1 MNQEFVLGKLADL
14 MRWDE
19 DRARTEFAWLRLM
32 SRMKYD
38 GYQDF
43 LAGMRFIESLADW
56 LQQFTHGEREAAY
69 LFVRK
74 NLVFIGPGEMRHLVE
89 LLYPETV
96 QPRLVRRV
104 AETCGIP
111 QYRVWAD
118 PAATTLYETLLR
130 KTLFIEL
137 SDGAR
142 IDVFRRA
149 NAGVINNEQV
159 VTAPRINRAKW
170 DDLLKDLR
178 AATGNPEERF
188 AFVYLVDDFVGS
200 CTTLLREEDGTW
212 KGKLPRFWADVAQED
227 VLGSHFEAG
236 WTLCVHHYVATHR
249 ADVTARERDQA
260 VRAAKGQAHWF
271 ERVEFSSGTL
281 LQPDFPI
288 RPADHPEFAALVEKY
303 YDDVIETAPMKKG
316 GDNARL
322 GFAQCA
328 LPLILE
334 HNTPNNSIAL
344 LWAETA
350 GGPANHAMRPLF
362 RRRQRHT

>member
-1 MNQEFVLGKLADL
+1 VNQEFVLGKLADL
-14 MRWDE
+14 MHWDE
-19 DRARTEFAWLRLM
+19 ERARKEFAWLRLM

-43 LAGMRFIESLADW
+43 LAGMRFIESFADW
-56 LQQFTHGEREAAY
+56 LQQFAREEREAAY
-69 LFVRK
+69 LFIRK
-74 NLVFIGPGEMRHLVE
+74 KLVFIGAGEMRHLVE

-96 QPRLVRRV
+96 QPRLLRRV
-104 AETCGIP
+104 ADASGIP
-111 QYRVWAD
+111 QYLVWANAD
-118 PAATTLYETLLR
+118 ATKLYETLLR

-149 NAGVINNEQV
+149 NAGVIGNEQV

-178 AATGNPEERF
+178 TATGNTEERF

-200 CTTLLREEDGTW
+200 GLTLLREEDGIW
-212 KGKLPRFWADVAQED
+212 KGKLPRFWGDVEQEE
-227 VLGSHFEAG
+227 VLESHFEAD
-236 WTLCVHHYVATHR
+236 WTLCVHHYVSTNQ
-249 ADVTARERDQA
+249 ADVAVRERDQV
-260 VRAAKGQAHWF
+260 VRDAKGKGSWF

-288 RPADHPEFAALVEKY
+288 EAADHPEFAALVENY
-303 YDDVIETAPMKKG
+303 YDPAIETASIKKG
-316 GDNARL
+316 GDNARF
-322 GFAQCA
+322 GFAGCA

-344 LWAETA
+344 LWAETE
-350 GGPANHAMRPLF
+350 GGSGTHAMRPLF